1 MSVWSTK
8 YRRKILPTQTTQ
20 QPSRDPIRRAG
31 SAGLPR
37 LFTPSIPSSRLPPF
51 RPQKPGGIPPI
62 PPGFP
67 LPKRAS
73 GTPSWENG
81 LLLIK
86 RALSPSALHRIPG
99 FARVR
104 CARIGQDKT
113 GSLLWSRRHILLSR
127 FHSLWKKKLSL
138 QEKLQTSKSG

>member
-1 MSVWSTK
+1 MNEACRTTSTL
-8 YRRKILPTQTTQ
+8 YTFPTYFQT
-20 QPSRDPIRRAG
+20 
-31 SAGLPR
+31 
-37 LFTPSIPSSRLPPF
+37 PPF
-51 RPQKPGGIPPI
+51 RPKNPGGYPPI

-73 GTPSWENG
+73 GTPSWEND
-81 LLLIK
+81 LLFIK

-113 GSLLWSRRHILLSR
+113 GSLLWSRRHILPGG
-127 FHSLWKKKLSL
+127 FHSLCKKQLFLWSSHPVRLFSFSL
-138 QEKLQTSKSG
+138 KEEAVSSGEVADLEK